1 MGALDD
7 ILDVPANAV
16 FHLVH
21 QRSERAWFPG
31 NEAASLTIQCKH
43 IWEDISALA
52 AMHRESQ
59 DRYRSKLLLKYL
71 FVEMRSLLEVFDRLQ
86 ALVMKATVF
95 DPDKERAWRGITVDE
110 RQRANLLYK
119 QYSNAKASA
128 ERMILDV
135 RNNIGAH
142 RGNIN
147 WSEVMAFW
155 DAVSIDALT
164 PLIEVI
170 PKVFDHI
177 KDLNI
182 YEWNRLPREGVVEI
196 LGSQIFPDD
205 FT

>member
-1 MGALDD
+1 MDTLDD

-16 FHLVH
+16 FHPVH

-31 NEAASLTIQCKH
+31 NEAASLVVQCKH

-52 AMHRESQ
+52 AMHREIQ
-59 DRYRSKLLLKYL
+59 DRYRSKLLLKCL
-71 FVEMRSLLEVFDRLQ
+71 FVELRSLLEVFDRLQ
-86 ALVMKATVF
+86 ALVMKAIVF
-95 DPDKERAWRGITVDE
+95 DPAKERPWRGIMIDE

-119 QYSNAKASA
+119 QYSSAKAST

-155 DAVSIDALT
+155 DAVTIDALA
-164 PLIEVI
+164 PLLEVI
-170 PKVFDHI
+170 PKVFEHV

-182 YEWNRLPREGVVEI
+182 YEWNRLPKEGVVEI

-205 FT
+205 FI